1 MKKGCLNFSIFIQNI
16 TMPKPLGNINND
28 KGPDIIPFSY
38 LLTDEQILLLSQN
51 LNQVHYRKKDI
62 IFRQNT
68 RASNLMFVKSGLVKI
83 FKEGRND
90 RTIILKLES
99 KGNFIG
105 LMSVFGE
112 NIHQYSASAV
122 DDAEICDIDFSV
134 FKSVLMENGKFAI
147 KFLSILS
154 TDGLF
159 IFDRLL
165 SLSHK
170 QLPGRIAEVLLYFS
184 ENIYM
189 HSNFTIPFTRK
200 ELAEFAGTTKESFIR
215 TLTEFKND
223 KIISIDGSN
232 IMINSIDI
240 IRTLSALG

>member
-1 MKKGCLNFSIFIQNI
+1 MAEQIGEKILDQN
-16 TMPKPLGNINND
+16 K
-28 KGPDIIPFSY
+28 DIIPFSY
-38 LLTDEQILLLSQN
+38 LLTDEQKLLLSQN
-51 LNQVHYRKKDI
+51 LNRVSYRKKDI

-68 RASNLMFVKSGLVKI
+68 RVSNLMFVKSGLVKI

-90 RTIILKLES
+90 RTIILKVAVE
-99 KGNFIG
+99 GNYIG

-112 NIHQYSASAV
+112 KLHQYSATAIENS
-122 DDAEICDIDFSV
+122 EICDIDFTV

-147 KFLSILS
+147 QFLSLLS
-154 TDGLF
+154 LDGLY

-165 SLSHK
+165 GLSHK
-170 QLPGRIAEVLLYFS
+170 QLPGRIADVILYFS
-184 ENIYM
+184 EDIYKQ
-189 HSNFTIPFTRK
+189 SSFSFPFTRK

-223 KIISIDGSN
+223 KIISIDGSK